1 MTATGQRGTDSGAQ
15 APVRRGVVGSDVDA
29 CTAVEMSE
37 RIVAWARRGASRYV
51 CYANAH
57 MLVLAG
63 DDPDFGRVVR
73 GADLVIADG
82 RPLVWMLRAQGV
94 QWQRQIR
101 GPDAMVDLLRQAA
114 AEGLPVGFYG
124 STDAALEAMT
134 TRARAEFPGIR
145 IAYRHS
151 PPFRPV
157 TPAEDAAE
165 TAAIAASGA
174 RLLFVGLGCPK
185 QERWMAAHRG
195 RVPAVMLGVG
205 AAFDQYSGRVPACP
219 PAFSVLG
226 LEWAYRSLREPRR
239 LLWRNLRSTTLFAA
253 RAARQLLAG
262 GRRGAR
268 P

>member
-1 MTATGQRGTDSGAQ
+1 MTATGG
-15 APVRRGVVGSDVDA
+15 RGVDPGPFAPARRPVIGSDVDA
-29 CTAVEMSE
+29 CTAGQMSE
-37 RIVAWARRGASRYV
+37 RILAWARHGESRYV

-73 GADLVIADG
+73 G
-82 RPLVWMLRAQGV
+82 
-94 QWQRQIR
+94 
-101 GPDAMVDLLRQAA
+101 PDAMVGLLRQAA
-114 AEGLPVGFYG
+114 VEGLPVGFYG
-124 STDAALEAMT
+124 STGEALEAMGA
-134 TRARAEFPGIR
+134 RARAEFPGIR
-145 IAYRHS
+145 IAYLHS

-205 AAFDQYSGRVPACP
+205 AAFDQYLGRVPACP
-219 PAFSVLG
+219 RAFSVLG
-226 LEWAYRSLREPRR
+226 LEWAYRSLR
-239 LLWRNLRSTTLFAA
+239 LLWRNLRSTTLFALRAAGQLLGGGRGGA
-253 RAARQLLAG
+253 RA
-262 GRRGAR
+262 
-268 P
+268 